1 MKEQWITEC
10 GSLPVGNIKGSEWAS
25 SSKEVQVGGQRYYSA
40 PTVQGGALF
49 LFILLSPRS

>member
-25 SSKEVQVGGQRYYSA
+25 SSKEVQVGGQRCYSA
-40 PTVQGGALF
+40 PTVQDGALF